1 VLILTI
7 NRLINNEQDLDDL
20 LATEALL
27 VIECIATWHEP
38 CQLIDKLMEK
48 LADEYFGHAKV
59 VKLDIDTHE
68 QLALRLEVKSVPAVL
83 FFVQGN
89 LVATVIGNN
98 PYQTFSK
105 ILNRLM
111 P

>member
-1 VLILTI
+1 LSA
-7 NRLINNEQDLDDL
+7 NSLINNEQELNNL
-20 LATEALL
+20 LATEELL

-68 QLALRLEVKSVPAVL
+68 QLALRLEVKTVPAVL
-83 FFVQGN
+83 FFVRGK
-89 LVATVIGNN
+89 LVATVIGDN
-98 PYQTFSK
+98 PYQTFSE
-105 ILNRLM
+105 ILNRLL